1 MDKQNK
7 RNNHAGRYTEWVR
20 VVIKSFT
27 SVLNV
32 KGQGF
37 IVLGRRNIAVNITK
51 KFPKID
57 QKVKGTYFFSLFDD
71 FHFFII
77 FWKKLRTIYHCVK
90 NAQCIIS
97 IN

>member
-1 MDKQNK
+1 
-7 RNNHAGRYTEWVR
+7 

-37 IVLGRRNIAVNITK
+37 IVLGRRNIAVYIT

-57 QKVKGTYFFSLFDD
+57 QKVKGT
-71 FHFFII
+71 
-77 FWKKLRTIYHCVK
+77 HCAKSAK